1 MGFYGQWHLV
11 GHTYIQIHAH
21 ASDLVRLRDQSPEV
35 CPDDNSWGWYHNP
48 TNQNKNWQHLA
59 IEWNPVNKEWCGDTD
74 HAQKRYTAQNPTIYW
89 NDVLYVESK
98 HQKSLVFKKRFSLRY
113 SMAWMESCLC
123 SCRIPCNLVKMRG
136 FKTFQCLEHLQPA
149 LDIYSTAHTHT
160 QLQNEQIEP
169 VPLELVLVL
178 NPRKLT
184 DVAMKHTLILFY
196 SWCCASVVLLDTG
209 NCPSHALSGSMTNI

>member
-21 ASDLVRLRDQSPEV
+21 ASDLVRVRDQSPEI
-35 CPDDNSWGWYHNP
+35 CPDDTSWGWYHNP

-74 HAQKRYTAQNPTIYW
+74 HAQKRYTAQNSTIYW

-113 SMAWMESCLC
+113 SMAWMEILSLFLPDPMKSRENAGVQNISMFGAPTTCT
-123 SCRIPCNLVKMRG
+123 R
-136 FKTFQCLEHLQPA
+136 HLQH
-149 LDIYSTAHTHT
+149 SSHT

-209 NCPSHALSGSMTNI
+209 NCPSRALSGSMTNI

>member
-1 MGFYGQWHLV
+1 MNGNGILWSMAFGWT
-11 GHTYIQIHAH
+11 HT
-21 ASDLVRLRDQSPEV
+21 SDLVRLRDQSPKV

-113 SMAWMESCLC
+113 SMAWMEILSLFLPDPMQSRENAGVQSISMLGAPTTCT
-123 SCRIPCNLVKMRG
+123 R
-136 FKTFQCLEHLQPA
+136 HLQ
-149 LDIYSTAHTHT
+149 YSSHT

-196 SWCCASVVLLDTG
+196 SWCCACVVLLGTG
-209 NCPSHALSGSMTNI
+209 NYPSHALSGSMTNL